1 MEHINNG
8 VGNYTEVET
17 ITQASIGE
25 DAKRLIQELDQK
37 KYLHNEISGA
47 QIVKEGATQMDWLI
61 KDLIPRTGMGAV
73 AGGSDLGKSALLRQ
87 LGIVVTTNSND
98 FLGFEMNP
106 VHNSAI
112 IVTTED
118 DRPAVSYLLKR
129 QTHGIDSESLEN
141 IRFVFEYENL
151 LDELNAMLINN
162 PADIVILD
170 CFADVYGGDL
180 KDTQKIRTFLSPF
193 QQLSANHSCF
203 IMFLHHTGKRTENF
217 EPSKNNLLSGQGL
230 EAKLRLV
237 MELRADPMN
246 VDHRH
251 LCIVKGNYLPGR
263 MKRESFVL
271 HFNEQTF
278 WFSNTEGRTP
288 FEFLVKTQEDSS
300 KAKYEQAKQ
309 MKENGYSYE
318 KIAEAL
324 GYGSKGTVSK
334 LFERAEKNGW
344 NK

>member
-1 MEHINNG
+1 MTRDDNG
-8 VGNYTEVET
+8 VSEELIPDTINQTTIGVELK
-17 ITQASIGE
+17 Q
-25 DAKRLIQELDQK
+25 LVQELDEK

-87 LGIVVTTNSND
+87 LGIVTTIGAKQ

-106 VHNSAI
+106 IHKSAI
-112 IVTTED
+112 VVTTED

-129 QTHGIDSESLEN
+129 QTQGLDSERLEN

-151 LDELNAMLINN
+151 LDELNAMLVNN

-170 CFADVYGGDL
+170 CFADVYGSDL

-193 QQLSANHSCF
+193 QQLSAKHSCF

-217 EPSKNNLLSGQGL
+217 EPSKNNLLSGQGF
-230 EAKLRLV
+230 ESKMRLV

-246 VDHRH
+246 VDYRH
-251 LCIVKGNYLPGR
+251 LCIVKANYLPGK
-263 MKRESFVL
+263 MKKESFVL
-271 HFNEQTF
+271 HFSEETF
-278 WFSNTEGRTP
+278 SFSSTGERTP
-288 FEFLVKTQEDSS
+288 FEFLVKQQEDGS
-300 KAKYEQAKQ
+300 KAKFEQAREL
-309 MKENGYSYE
+309 KEKGYSYE

-324 GYGSKGTVSK
+324 GYANKGSVSK
-334 LFERAEKNGW
+334 LFDRAERNGW